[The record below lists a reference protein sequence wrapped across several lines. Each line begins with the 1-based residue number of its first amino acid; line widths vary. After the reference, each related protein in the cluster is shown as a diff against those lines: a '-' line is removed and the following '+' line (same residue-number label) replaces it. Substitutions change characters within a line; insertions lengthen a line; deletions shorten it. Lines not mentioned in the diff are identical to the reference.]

1 MISLGGGLPSSDYFP
16 FEYIDVKVPTVGK
29 FSEAET
35 AESGNVVRIGKHD
48 VKTGKSAFDLAISLN
63 YGQGTGS
70 AQLLRWV
77 TEHTEVSEHLYI
89 FRWLERC
96 L

>member
-16 FEYIDVKVPTVGK
+16 FEYIDVKVPRVGK

-35 AESGNVVRIGKHD
+35 AASGKVVRIGKHD

-70 AQLLRWV
+70 AQLLRWL
-77 TEHTEVSEHLYI
+77 TEHTEVSKLLCVSI
-89 FRWLERC
+89 VRRC